1 LSAILYY
8 ITGHGYGH
16 AVRSNQVIRRLLE
29 ARSDL
34 KIHVRTTAP
43 DWLFS
48 DPFSR
53 VTHSHHSIDVGV
65 IQRDSLQPDLGATL
79 RACEVLHADFPRL
92 KRREVAFIQDH
103 NIRLIAGD
111 IPPLC
116 FEIAAQAGIP
126 SVAIAN
132 FTWSWIYRG
141 YIREYP
147 AFSPLVDEMESFYGK
162 ATLALTL
169 PYSCAMDIFPR
180 QEPVPWIARVSA
192 LTKEEARE
200 KFHLPKSATIV
211 LLTFGGLGLQRF
223 PWHKLKEFREFFFVT
238 TGAAESRDGNVFILP
253 DAQPR
258 FEDLLRGVDLIVT
271 KPGYGIVADVIAH
284 RLLML
289 HTDLGDF
296 PEYPFLLQALNDLA
310 TAEFISQQDL
320 LSGKIDACLNRLL
333 VKEPNWRSVSLDGA
347 RVAAKRILELLDGN
361 DG

>member
-1 LSAILYY
+1 MSAILYY

-92 KRREVAFIQDH
+92 KRGEVAFIQDH

-320 LSGKIDACLNRLL
+320 LSGKIDAGLNRLL
-333 VKEPNWRSVSLDGA
+333 VKEPNWRSVSLDGG